1 MHSMRGGFVLCVL
14 AGASSAAAGD
24 SITKSANSDD
34 EPSKNLFYVELGGK
48 AGLYGIGYE
57 RTLTSRLSLGV
68 AASYIVLRDQRIAT
82 AAPYVHATIVRGARN
97 ALYADIGAALVHSRI
112 PSPVPDWDGMTDTGG
127 GGFASLGWE
136 RFTRHFVFRT
146 SGSIVVGEGGVAP
159 WLGFAIG
166 VRP

>member
-1 MHSMRGGFVLCVL
+1 MRGGLVLGVL
-14 AGASSAAAGD
+14 LATNAYADDAVTKTAAPD
-24 SITKSANSDD
+24 V
-34 EPSKNLFYVELGGK
+34 PSHNLFYVEAAGK

-68 AASYIVLRDQRIAT
+68 AASYVVLREQHIT
-82 AAPYVHATIVRGARN
+82 TVSPYVHGTIARGQRN
-97 ALYADIGAALVHSRI
+97 AFFTELGASLVRSHL
-112 PSPVPDWDGMTDTGG
+112 PSPVDDWDGMTDTGG

-136 RFTRHFVFRT
+136 HVTRHLVLRT
-146 SGSIVVGEGGVAP
+146 SGTVVVGEGGIAP